1 MVIFHSS
8 VSLPEGILCYIML
21 YHGISPQS
29 TIEFTKLGSKS
40 GNLETSPI
48 HPFHQ
53 VASFDAKT
61 SALAEVGMMP

>member
-1 MVIFHSS
+1 
-8 VSLPEGILCYIML
+8 ML
-21 YHGISPQS
+21 YHVISWYIPQS